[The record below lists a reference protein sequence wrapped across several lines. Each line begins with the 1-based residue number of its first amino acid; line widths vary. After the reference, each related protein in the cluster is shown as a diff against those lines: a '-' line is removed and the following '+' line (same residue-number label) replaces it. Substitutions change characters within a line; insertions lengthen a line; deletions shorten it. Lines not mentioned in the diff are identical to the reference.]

1 MTQNT
6 TKQTISSAQQ
16 TLGNTT
22 EYHTDK
28 EHPKPKT
35 PYPPQHDQERAY
47 QAFLI
52 VEIHDPNPKCN
63 ENTINNARQTQGK
76 VAQLNTAQYQTNKEH
91 PKPMMSNRP
100 PPGFVNC

>member
-6 TKQTISSAQQ
+6 TKQTISSTQQ
-16 TLGNTT
+16 ILGNTT

-35 PYPPQHDQERAY
+35 PYQPQHDQERAY
-47 QAFLI
+47 LALLI

-63 ENTINNARQTQGK
+63 ETTINNAR
-76 VAQLNTAQYQTNKEH
+76 
-91 PKPMMSNRP
+91 
-100 PPGFVNC
+100 